1 MFYNVGINSV
11 NDKFNDMDRLHEI
24 IGHLTDEEYDA
35 VLYGVMLRLI
45 KRKEKEHKITRARLM
60 ISVADEDNP
69 TLSLS
74 ELSRDSMEMIPV
86 ELIKLN
92 EA

>member
-1 MFYNVGINSV
+1 
-11 NDKFNDMDRLHEI
+11 MDRVNEI
-24 IGHLTDEEYDA
+24 IGHLRDEEYNA

-45 KRKEKEHKITRARLM
+45 KKKEKEHKITRARFM